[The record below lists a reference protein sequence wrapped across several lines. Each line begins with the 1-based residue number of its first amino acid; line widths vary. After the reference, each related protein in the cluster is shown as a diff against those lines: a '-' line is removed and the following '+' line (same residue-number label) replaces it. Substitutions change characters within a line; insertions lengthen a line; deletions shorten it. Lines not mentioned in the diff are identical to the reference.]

1 MINAVWFGILIISF
15 ICSVAAGR
23 VEQLSAAAA
32 EGADK
37 AVKLLLSM
45 TGVMCLWCG
54 VMKIA
59 EKSGLTELLAKAL
72 SPVLKR
78 LMPDIKTN
86 GSAMRAVSA
95 NITANFFGL
104 GNAATPLGIL
114 AMKEL
119 QKTNLIKDEPSGSMI
134 IFVVINTASVQLIPS
149 TIAAIRQAAG
159 SASPYSILS
168 YVWISSGL
176 ALIGGLA
183 AAKLFSLKRR
193 KNTGR

>member
-1 MINAVWFGILIISF
+1 MINVVWFGILIISF